1 MRCGAPAVPYWGEHT
16 CPVGAVPARRCNSAA
31 SAGAVMSLAS
41 MKASSAGMNLRM
53 LLVPRYTGTVPA
65 NNASKAFSE
74 T

>member
-1 MRCGAPAVPYWGEHT
+1 
-16 CPVGAVPARRCNSAA
+16 
-31 SAGAVMSLAS
+31 MSLAS